1 MITQR
6 QWWIAGILFSCM
18 VLLDRITK
26 IWALLMCQSEQEIT
40 PFFAT
45 KCILN
50 RGISWGLFQSDNG
63 YIFAIISVLIALFI
77 GLFIWW
83 VARSVQSLGS
93 LMGVALVLS
102 GATSNLFDRVWYGGV
117 IDFIVLS
124 YHTWT
129 FPVFNIADV
138 AICVGVAILFLTSSG
153 SSCEG
158 NKV

>member
-1 MITQR
+1 MITKR
-6 QWWIAGILFSCM
+6 QWWWAFVLFGCM

-40 PFFAT
+40 SFFAT
-45 KCILN
+45 KCIFN

-77 GLFIWW
+77 GFFIWW
-83 VARSVQSLGS
+83 VARSVQSFGS
-93 LMGVALVLS
+93 LIGVTLVLS
-102 GATSNLFDRVWYGGV
+102 GAMSNLFDRIWYGGV

-138 AICVGVAILFLTSSG
+138 AICLGVGILFLTSSG
-153 SSCEG
+153 STYEEH
-158 NKV
+158 KA